1 MRKYKNILVVD
12 DDVDLCNSIVSALHR
27 DGYRPTGVT
36 TAREAIF
43 KLTNQQYDCLV
54 LDMRLENETGEEV
67 IKVIRKQKDSQNAN
81 TPIVVISGHLDKK
94 LLEKVA
100 KYIQGALVKPFELSK
115 LLEIVKNNL
124 A

>member
-1 MRKYKNILVVD
+1 MSKSKNILVVD

-67 IKVIRKQKDSQNAN
+67 IEAIRKQKDSQNAR
-81 TPIVVISGHLDKK
+81 TPIVVISGFLDKK
-94 LLEKVA
+94 LLVKVA
-100 KYIQGALVKPFELSK
+100 KNIQGALVKPFELSK
-115 LLEIVKNNL
+115 LLELVKKNL